1 VCDRSDGLA
10 ALKQQ
15 ENIFKEEMQ
24 AKDLPV
30 SEIKFIQSD
39 RVDINNF
46 AERADEINRTGMS
59 SENLYQTAKT
69 FMKVFLGDAV

>member
-1 VCDRSDGLA
+1 
-10 ALKQQ
+10 
-15 ENIFKEEMQ
+15 MQ
-24 AKDLPV
+24 ARDLSV

-46 AERADEINRTGMS
+46 AERADDINRTGMS